1 MLGIFRR
8 IRVAFL
14 RTGQAAAAAAG
25 CSAAVATVLA
35 TALGT
40 LVWGGPAYAQDYPN
54 RTIRFIVNSAI
65 GGTVD
70 ITARLVATHLSE
82 ALKQPVIVEIR
93 DGAGGVVGANVVAKA
108 PADGYTFLYASAG
121 ITAFAALKK
130 SLPFDPGADLVPVL
144 PVVAVPF
151 AFIVPADAPYKTLAE
166 FIAQAKRDPGK
177 LTIASGGSGTFGH
190 LLGAW
195 LKSDAQVDL
204 LHIPFRGAGP
214 ALQAMLGGQLS
225 IYPDPIPTSA
235 PLVKSGRIRALAISS
250 ARRSPLLP
258 DTPTLLEAGYPVQGV
273 TWFGLLAPAGT
284 PRDVVTRINDEVNKV
299 LPRLRPGWESA
310 GYLVEGG
317 SAADFAKRFTS
328 ESLTWAKTIREAGIT
343 AE

>member
-1 MLGIFRR
+1 MFGNCRGGVVALLG
-8 IRVAFL
+8 AAK
-14 RTGQAAAAAAG
+14 AAAVLIL
-25 CSAAVATVLA
+25 VA
-35 TALGT
+35 
-40 LVWGGPAYAQDYPN
+40 GGPAHAQDYPN
-54 RTIRFIVNSAI
+54 RTIRLVVNSAI

-70 ITARLVATHLSE
+70 ITARMMATHLSE
-82 ALKQPVIVEIR
+82 ALKQPVIVDIR
-93 DGAGGVVGANVVAKA
+93 DGGGGVVGANVVAKA

-121 ITAFAALKK
+121 ITSFAALKK
-130 SLPFDPGADLVPVL
+130 SLPFDPVADLVPVM

-151 AFIVPADAPYKTLAE
+151 VFIVPSDSPHKTLAE
-166 FIAQAKRDPGK
+166 FMAQAKREPGK

-195 LKSDAQVDL
+195 LKSEAQVDL
-204 LHIPFRGAGP
+204 LHIPFRGAAP

-235 PLVKSGRIRALAISS
+235 PLVKAGRIRALAISS
-250 ARRSPLLP
+250 AHRSPLLP

-284 PRDVVTRINDEVNKV
+284 PREMVTRINGEVNKL
-299 LPRLRPGWESA
+299 LPRLRPGWEAS

-317 SAADFAKRFTS
+317 SAADFAKRFAT
-328 ESLTWAKTIREAGIT
+328 ESLTWARIIREAGIT